1 MMVGR
6 LRPVIPATPTT
17 LSRTS
22 RPLPSRHRGSSRRS
36 PRPSASPTSS
46 IPAFRATRW
55 PAYGLRG
62 AADGFRPGLDG
73 CPRLARRRRKGFR
86 GLPSLS
92 VRADA
97 LPEIET
103 FSPMEANAAYATG
116 STMRPAFAPSSRR
129 CTDDPV
135 ADPLV
140 EPRGG
145 PRSGTVPAA
154 TMSPFSA
161 TQTGRLEARRW

>member
-1 MMVGR
+1 M
-6 LRPVIPATPTT
+6 
-17 LSRTS
+17 
-22 RPLPSRHRGSSRRS
+22 
-36 PRPSASPTSS
+36 
-46 IPAFRATRW
+46 
-55 PAYGLRG
+55 GLRG
-62 AADGFRPGLDG
+62 AADGFRPELDG
-73 CPRLARRRRKGFR
+73 CSRLARRRRNGFR

-103 FSPMEANAAYATG
+103 FSPMETNAAYATG
-116 STMRPAFAPSSRR
+116 STTRPAFAPSSRR

-145 PRSGTVPAA
+145 PHSGTVPAA

-161 TQTGRLEARRW
+161 TQTGRLEAGRW